1 MADEDLQ
8 AKWDNRYAEA
18 HGLPAPLEVLVTNA
32 HLLPDAGEALDLA
45 CGLGSDALFL
55 ARRGLHT
62 RAWDLSPVAIAALRQ
77 AAGDLPVE
85 AEVRDVVA
93 MPPEADRFDVICVG
107 HFLDR
112 ELCPRIAAALRP
124 GGLLL
129 YQTWTQ
135 ERVDDSGPGTG
146 RYRLGV
152 NELLELFP
160 RLLVRFYREEGAVG
174 DLAHGFRNQAQLV
187 AQRPRDV

>member
-1 MADEDLQ
+1 MSDEDLQ
-8 AKWDNRYAEA
+8 AKWDTRYAQA
-18 HGLPAPLEVLVTNA
+18 HGLPAPLEVLLENA

-55 ARRGLHT
+55 ARRGLRT
-62 RAWDLSPVAIAALRQ
+62 RAWDLSPVAVAALNE
-77 AAGDLPVE
+77 AAGDLPLE
-85 AEVRDVVA
+85 AEARDVVA
-93 MPPEADRFDVICVG
+93 EPPESGRFDVICVG

-112 ELCPRIAAALRP
+112 GLCPRIAAALRP

-146 RYRLGV
+146 RYRLGP
-152 NELLELFP
+152 NELLRLFP
-160 RLLVRFYREEGAVG
+160 HLVVRFYREEGAVG
-174 DLAHGFRNQAQLV
+174 DARHGFRNQAQLV
-187 AQRPRDV
+187 AQRPRDG